1 MNRRRVFIAISAAT
15 VLIGCRENV
24 PTAPTA
30 STAPR
35 LTMLVAPNPMP
46 APAAGAEI
54 VWNLELRGGTSSG
67 AALLDR
73 GEGRLLDAS
82 GIEVGKMTEFW
93 SRSTGCAQ
101 CTNDIRVLADT
112 SQTFNGHRIKYVGG
126 GTPVKFTYTL
136 AFSDD
141 QGSATLSVEVPIR

>member
-1 MNRRRVFIAISAAT
+1 MNLQRVLVAISTAA
-15 VLIGCRENV
+15 VLTGCAESV

-35 LTMLVAPNPMP
+35 LTMLVAPNPMT
-46 APAAGAEI
+46 APAEGAEL

-93 SRSTGCAQ
+93 SRSTGCTQ
-101 CTNDIRVLADT
+101 CPSDIKVLANT
-112 SQTFNGHRIKYVGG
+112 SQTFSGHRIKYVGG

-136 AFSDD
+136 AFADD
-141 QGSATLSVEVPIR
+141 QGAGTLSVDVPIR